1 MKIHFISKI
10 TQKLEKIFALNILIV
25 DDNAVYF
32 NDQMISAAHLQGLGN
47 IKRLFQVD
55 SDILSEILKKP
66 PDIIILDVKGITSP
80 DIAKDGLALAN
91 SLSSSISSYIVVTS
105 AHKYHLTNRVIG
117 VDYFLEQR
125 LLTTVDFIEHLKKI
139 RSDCLD
145 RKKKFYQNVGLR
157 LVIAIGKTAISH

>member
-1 MKIHFISKI
+1 MKIKLISNI
-10 TQKLEKIFALNILIV
+10 AQNLEKLFALDILIV

-32 NDQMISAAHLQGLGN
+32 NEQMISTAHRQGLGN
-47 IKRLFQVD
+47 IKRLFQID
-55 SDILSEILKKP
+55 SGILDGILKEP

-91 SLSSSISSYIVVTS
+91 SLSGSISSYIVVTS

-125 LLTTVDFIEHLKKI
+125 LLTTVDFIEHLRKI
-139 RSDCLD
+139 RFDCLN
-145 RKKKFYQNVGLR
+145 RKKKFYQNICLR
-157 LVIAIGKTAISH
+157 LAITIGKAAIAH